1 MLYIWTDES
10 KDKVEWI
17 MDSTNGIVSRICK
30 FPISSNRLPLT
41 LMCAII
47 GPKCPEQESNVD
59 QFNYMNG
66 HTKIMPSS
74 IGRTAVGKSKIE
86 DYR

>member
-1 MLYIWTDES
+1 M
-10 KDKVEWI
+10 
-17 MDSTNGIVSRICK
+17 SRICK

-41 LMCAII
+41 LKRAII

-66 HTKIMPSS
+66 HTKTMPSS
-74 IGRTAVGKSKIE
+74 IERPAVGKSKIE